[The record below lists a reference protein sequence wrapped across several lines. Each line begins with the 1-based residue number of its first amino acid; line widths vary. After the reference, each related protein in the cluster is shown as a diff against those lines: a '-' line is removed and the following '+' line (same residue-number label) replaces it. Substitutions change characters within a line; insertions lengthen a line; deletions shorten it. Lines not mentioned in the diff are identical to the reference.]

1 MSWGLRN
8 RLAQIIKPATGRT
21 VMLAIDH
28 GYFQGPT
35 TGLENPART
44 VEGLLPYCDALSP
57 TKGILNYCIDPATAP
72 PIILRVSGGNS
83 MARRDELSDEALT
96 CTAEEAVRLNAVG
109 VSVSIYVGTEHQR
122 QTIENL
128 ARMADMAHNYGLVVL
143 GITAVG
149 AQLDELRQPGRE
161 QEFARYLALA
171 GRIAAEH
178 GADISKTYYVPGG
191 HFREVVEG
199 CPIPIVLAGGKKV
212 PERDALE
219 FCAAAIAEGAI
230 GVDMGRNIFQ
240 SENPPAMIQAVRA
253 VVHEGLA
260 GAEAFARFQ
269 ELSAQPH

>member
-8 RLAQIIKPATGRT
+8 RLAQVIKPATGRT

-83 MARRDELSDEALT
+83 MARREELSDEVLT

-109 VSVSIYVGTEHQR
+109 VSVSIYVGTQHQR

-191 HFREVVEG
+191 YFAEVVAG

-219 FCAAAIAEGAI
+219 FCAAAIAEGAC

-240 SENPPAMIQAVRA
+240 SEHPQAMIRAVRA
-253 VVHEGLA
+253 VVHEGLS
-260 GAEAFARFQ
+260 GEEGYQVFE
-269 ELSAQPH
+269 ELSR

>member
-1 MSWGLRN
+1 MSWGLAN
-8 RLAQIIKPATGRT
+8 RLAQIIRPDTGRT

-35 TGLENPART
+35 TGLEDPRKT

-57 TKGILNYCIDPATAP
+57 TKGVLNYCIDPATAP

-83 MARRDELSDEALT
+83 MARREELSDEILT

-128 ARMADMAHNYGLVVL
+128 ARMADEAHRYGLAVL
-143 GITAVG
+143 GISAVG
-149 AQLDELRQPGRE
+149 AQLDELREPGRE
-161 QEFARYLALA
+161 EDFARYLALA

-191 HFREVVEG
+191 HFERVVEG
-199 CPIPIVLAGGKKV
+199 CPVPIVLAGGKKV
-212 PERDALE
+212 PEREALQ
-219 FCAAAIAEGAI
+219 FSYNAIQEGAA

-240 SENPPAMIQAVRA
+240 SEHPSAMIQAVRA
-253 VVHEGLA
+253 VVHENKTPD
-260 GAEAFARFQ
+260 EAYRLF
-269 ELSAQPH
+269 EKLGE

>member
-8 RLAQIIKPATGRT
+8 RLAQIVKPDTGRT

-35 TGLENPART
+35 TGLEQPGET
-44 VEGLLPYCDALSP
+44 VAGLLPYCDALSP

-83 MARRDELSDEALT
+83 MARREELSDEVLT

-128 ARMADMAHNYGLVVL
+128 ARMADMAHDYGLVVL
-143 GITAVG
+143 GISAVG
-149 AQLDELRQPGRE
+149 AQLDELREPGRE
-161 QEFARYLALA
+161 EDFARYLALA

-191 HFREVVEG
+191 HFARVVEG
-199 CPIPIVLAGGKKV
+199 CPVPIVLAGGKKV
-212 PERDALE
+212 PEREALD
-219 FCAAAIAEGAI
+219 FSANAIAEGAV

-240 SENPPAMIQAVRA
+240 SEHPVAMIQAVRA
-253 VVHEGLA
+253 VVHDGLSGGEGY
-260 GAEAFARFQ
+260 ERFS
-269 ELSAQPH
+269 ELRE